1 MFDTPCLVIDLPV
14 VDENISRFQNL
25 ADAAGLKTRPH
36 IKTHKL
42 PFFAKRQ
49 IAAGAIG
56 ITCQKIGEAEVMVE
70 GGLRDILLTYNV
82 IGDAKL
88 DRLAAL
94 ARKCT
99 LAVTCDNLTVAKGLS
114 VRFAKEDAPLTVFV
128 ECDTGAGR
136 CGVQSAAEAIELA
149 SKINELPGL
158 QFGGLMTYPPMDHAD
173 NVDKWLSD
181 AKEGIEKAG
190 LSCPTVSTGGTP
202 NLDSLNAFNHATEH
216 RAGTYI
222 YNDRSLIA
230 RGACGVKDCA
240 AVVKTTVV
248 SRPTKT
254 RAIIDAGSKALSSD
268 LLGLEG
274 FGMVRE
280 APDASIV
287 GLSEEHGIIKL
298 GDSDWDPAVGDVI
311 SIIPNHIC
319 VVSNLFPTVWI
330 KDENGEMTE
339 MTVAARGMLR

>member
-14 VDENISRFQNL
+14 VDENIARFQKL
-25 ADAAGLKTRPH
+25 ADAAGLQTRPH

-56 ITCQKIGEAEVMVE
+56 ITCQKIGEAEVMAE
-70 GGLRDILLTYNV
+70 GGLQDILLTYNV

-88 DRLAAL
+88 DRLVAL
-94 ARKCT
+94 AKKCK
-99 LAVTCDNLTVAKGLS
+99 LSVTCDNSTVAEGLSAHFANAGIDLTVL
-114 VRFAKEDAPLTVFV
+114 V

-136 CGVQSAAEAIELA
+136 CGVQSPIAACELA
-149 SKINELPGL
+149 SQINGLPGL
-158 QFGGLMTYPPMDHAD
+158 KFGGLMTYPPMDHSE
-173 NVDKWLSD
+173 NVDKWLAD
-181 AKEGIEKAG
+181 AKKLIQAAGIA
-190 LSCPTVSTGGTP
+190 CPVVSTGGTP
-202 NLDSLNAFNHATEH
+202 NMDTLAAFKHATEH

-230 RGACGVKDCA
+230 RGACGVEDCA
-240 AVVKTTVV
+240 AVVKATVV

-287 GLSEEHGIIKL
+287 GLSEEHGIIEL
-298 GDSDWDPAVGDVI
+298 GDSNWDPAVGDII

-319 VVSNLFPTVWI
+319 VVSNLFPTIWVQ
-330 KDENGEMTE
+330 DENGEMTE
-339 MTVAARGMLR
+339 MPVAARGMLR